1 MIHRLGGAAKR
12 PEVQIMA
19 DGGRFRLRF
28 QTVGG
33 WRYRVERTDVLGAPW
48 TTVDERVG
56 TGTVVEI
63 ETDAGGG
70 SGFFRVR
77 VD

>member
-1 MIHRLGGAAKR
+1 MIHLPGGAAKR